1 MTASAVDAICL
12 EVVGT
17 PQPQGN
23 KTGMVRGG
31 RVVMLE
37 GRRPDA
43 REAFKSWRDAVA
55 RAGRDWQATH
65 SQALLDEPVAID
77 ITFRL
82 PRPKSSPKRRLYP
95 DGRPDV
101 DKLGR
106 AVLDAITGIIITND
120 SRVVDLNTRK
130 RFAMDGPPGATVIIW
145 PAGVAAGTVAW

>member
-1 MTASAVDAICL
+1 MSMTAVDAIRID
-12 EVVGT
+12 VVGV

-31 RVVMLE
+31 KVVMLE

-43 REAFKSWRDAVA
+43 REAFKSWREAVA
-55 RAGRDWQATH
+55 REGRAWQAQH
-65 SQALLDEPVAID
+65 PQSLLDGPVAID

-82 PRPKSSPKRRLYP
+82 PRPKSAPKRRLYP

-106 AVLDAITGIIITND
+106 AVLDAITGVLITND
-120 SRVVDLNTRK
+120 SRVVDLSTRK
-130 RFAMDGPPGATVIIW
+130 RFAVDGPPGVTVIIW
-145 PAGVAAGTVAW
+145 PAGSAGSVA